1 MACFKPAITQPS
13 QPRRASAGV
22 DTSSVL
28 KQVASVYLYCKLV
41 FGRSLIGRSPP
52 SGEPPRRSFIAYV
65 FQPMWCSR
73 APPRSLVP
81 YPPLLGETKA
91 RELERR
97 EGKDWRQGEQWPSSC
112 ESQRMADGAQTDA
125 IEPAW
130 NSCCDACSCSD
141 AVRQQGWQ
149 TLQELRRQKDIF
161 TDGQVWLVWH
171 SRQRG

>member
-1 MACFKPAITQPS
+1 MCVCVSCGYTEHACGLELDLPEHEIQKRVWLTRYIAA
-13 QPRRASAGV
+13 ASSPLPV
-22 DTSSVL
+22 
-28 KQVASVYLYCKLV
+28 K
-41 FGRSLIGRSPP
+41 RSP
-52 SGEPPRRSFIAYV
+52 E
-65 FQPMWCSR
+65 
-73 APPRSLVP
+73 
-81 YPPLLGETKA
+81 KA
-91 RELERR
+91 REQQ
-97 EGKDWRQGEQWPSSC
+97 EGKDWRQALQWPSSC

-171 SRQRG
+171 SRQRGY

>member
-1 MACFKPAITQPS
+1 MTCEASRAVAAACSPLPVK
-13 QPRRASAGV
+13 
-22 DTSSVL
+22 
-28 KQVASVYLYCKLV
+28 
-41 FGRSLIGRSPP
+41 RSP
-52 SGEPPRRSFIAYV
+52 E
-65 FQPMWCSR
+65 
-73 APPRSLVP
+73 
-81 YPPLLGETKA
+81 KA
-91 RELERR
+91 REQQ
-97 EGKDWRQGEQWPSSC
+97 EGKDWRQALQWPSSC

-171 SRQRG
+171 SRQRGY